1 VGLLLIAFSLLEDLR
16 KRFYE
21 QSPQSHSLIIENNT
35 GENAEGIKLEELN
48 GGFNILGNEIKL

>member
-1 VGLLLIAFSLLEDLR
+1 LR
-16 KRFYE
+16 KRSYE
-21 QSPQSHSLIIENNT
+21 LLSEPHSLITENNT

>member
-1 VGLLLIAFSLLEDLR
+1 MRNPL
-16 KRFYE
+16 YE